1 MPVMDGVTATR
12 AIRQNPQWAQL
23 PVVAMT
29 ANAMEQDRQQCLAAG
44 MNDFVSKPI
53 EPDQLWQALL
63 RWIPP
68 RQSPVV
74 NRELSSG
81 NVSLLD
87 TSGTAIPLP
96 TLEGLDTELGL
107 RRVMGNQQ
115 LYRNLLRKFARSQ
128 QDAVTQIRH
137 ALQAKDH
144 LLAERLAH
152 TLKGVAGNIGASA
165 LQEQA
170 ATLERAIREQVD
182 TCQPLDELEPA
193 LARLCHQLAEALDT
207 EPAEQPSHDNAG
219 TDIRP
224 VLERLAQLL
233 GEDDSEALDV
243 LDEHQSQL
251 QQSSS
256 ERLRQLD
263 EAIRNF
269 EFEQALEIVT
279 DWKKDA

>member
-1 MPVMDGVTATR
+1 
-12 AIRQNPQWAQL
+12 
-23 PVVAMT
+23 
-29 ANAMEQDRQQCLAAG
+29 
-44 MNDFVSKPI
+44 
-53 EPDQLWQALL
+53 
-63 RWIPP
+63 
-68 RQSPVV
+68 PVV

-87 TSGTAIPLP
+87 TSETAIPLP

-107 RRVMGNQQ
+107 RRVMGNEQ

-182 TCQPLDELEPA
+182 TRQLLDELEPA